1 MSFGMCNIWTTGL
14 IYYGTIKIYYYIT
27 RLRILNANIT
37 HAKTISRVSGFYE
50 IYIEFIYITD

>member
-1 MSFGMCNIWTTGL
+1 MCNIWTTGL

-37 HAKTISRVSGFYE
+37 HAKTISRVSGIYE